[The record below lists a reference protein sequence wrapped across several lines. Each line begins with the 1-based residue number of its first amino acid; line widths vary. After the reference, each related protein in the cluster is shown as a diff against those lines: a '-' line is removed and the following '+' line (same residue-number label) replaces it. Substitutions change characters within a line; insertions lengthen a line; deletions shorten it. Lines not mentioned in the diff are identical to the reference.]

1 MYYWECLYIW
11 ERFFASASCW
21 YFIILIHAVQAAFF
35 CCIGK
40 CVITPRR
47 LVELKIIQRY
57 NRREDG
63 VDFVSMSENFGYHA
77 PATPDGRE
85 ELIQTV

>member
-1 MYYWECLYIW
+1 MISGGTI
-11 ERFFASASCW
+11 FAWQKCT
-21 YFIILIHAVQAAFF
+21 LLPAFY
-35 CCIGK
+35 CIGNCK
-40 CVITPRR
+40 VTPRR
-47 LVELKIIQRY
+47 LAKLKKFQRY